1 MGGEIRRCDF
11 QPRMNT
17 DAHGFYRVNANFK
30 SGNGAA
36 RNASGEGDVRGA
48 RERRAADVRFR
59 APERRGNEGRNAF
72 APKRGVSET
81 FVRICGCRTELVSP
95 QSPVG
100 AAPKE
105 TPGGSPGMHAK
116 RKSLVK
122 ATLFPRRTDAPGA
135 GSLRRGLSD
144 FPPCPRFP
152 PGVSKRVV
160 PGGGFSKCGRI
171 FKSPD
176 GAELPS
182 VGCQPYGNGNEND
195 ARCKCAIAGTRG
207 RGKSPAELAD

>member
-122 ATLFPRRTDAPGA
+122 ATLFPRRTNAPGA
-135 GSLRRGLSD
+135 GSPRRGLSD
-144 FPPCPRFP
+144 FPSSPRFP
-152 PGVSKRVV
+152 PGVSKRGA
-160 PGGGFSKCGRI
+160 PAGAFQSAEGSSKAPEGRN
-171 FKSPD
+171 
-176 GAELPS
+176 
-182 VGCQPYGNGNEND
+182 C
-195 ARCKCAIAGTRG
+195 
-207 RGKSPAELAD
+207 PA